1 MQESLGGLHGQRG
14 HPAGLGA
21 VLLPGPGAPG
31 RSGGSASLRTG
42 ELEFMGLDAEECL
55 PSVTVGD
62 GPSGVTSSQRRGRGG
77 REGAARTGFVNFF
90 SAYWKFPGRKGTSS
104 SPGHSPRGRAPRPGL
119 EPRRGIRNRSTKR
132 FS

>member
-42 ELEFMGLDAEECL
+42 ELELMGLGADGCL
-55 PSVTVGD
+55 PLVTVGD
-62 GPSGVTSSQRRGRGG
+62 GPSGFASG
-77 REGAARTGFVNFF
+77 
-90 SAYWKFPGRKGTSS
+90 PGKGN
-104 SPGHSPRGRAPRPGL
+104 PHLRWA
-119 EPRRGIRNRSTKR
+119 
-132 FS
+132 